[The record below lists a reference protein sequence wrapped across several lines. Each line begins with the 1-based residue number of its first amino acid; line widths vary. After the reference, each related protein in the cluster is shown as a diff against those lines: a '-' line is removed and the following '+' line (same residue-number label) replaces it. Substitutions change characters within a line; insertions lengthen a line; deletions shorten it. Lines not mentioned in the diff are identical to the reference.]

1 MEKKFTTF
9 SVPLGLLDYV
19 NPILYTVTMVTII
32 RNLYSE
38 MESPFNTILLAGAVI
53 SIFFGL
59 IIPTGK
65 VIVGLG
71 IIRFRMPVSLVFCVN
86 TGILISGLML
96 LKYVMELN
104 TAVMAMMTAVIVV
117 LLILIYSKNKKI
129 NTVAVLTGAAG
140 YLLIYTSLIT
150 LSVRTGKTVPVIMYG
165 TAIMLFL
172 MLVGIGIKADMKN
185 PKVHWVIEISNVIC
199 QLLVAIATVVL
210 FTGNL

>member
-59 IIPTGK
+59 VIPTGK
-65 VIVGLG
+65 VIVGIG
-71 IIRFRMPVSLVFCVN
+71 IIKFRMPVSLVFCVN

-129 NTVAVLTGAAG
+129 NTAAVLTGAAG

-172 MLVGIGIKADMKN
+172 MLVGIGIKADLKN

-210 FTGNL
+210 FTRNL

>member
-59 IIPTGK
+59 VIPTGK

-71 IIRFRMPVSLVFCVN
+71 IIKFRMPVSLVFCVN

-129 NTVAVLTGAAG
+129 NTAAVLTGAAG

-172 MLVGIGIKADMKN
+172 MLVGIGIKADLKN

-210 FTGNL
+210 FTGSL

>member
-59 IIPTGK
+59 VIPTGK

-71 IIRFRMPVSLVFCVN
+71 IIKFRMPVSLVFCVN

-96 LKYVMELN
+96 LKYMMELN

-172 MLVGIGIKADMKN
+172 MLVGIGIKADLKN

-210 FTGNL
+210 FTGSL